1 MKKAFII
8 FVLFFLASCAATP
21 KIYIKTANMTME
33 VKSTAPYIL
42 ALDYSPDGK
51 SVISGGAD
59 GTIRLWDLF
68 NTGKTMKFS
77 GHTGW
82 ISDISYSPDGRTI
95 VSISLASSAF
105 SNIGPITCLFP
116 SFLTGV

>member
-1 MKKAFII
+1 MKWSKKVWGVIC
-8 FVLFFLASCAATP
+8 LFLLASCAATP
-21 KIYIKTANMTME
+21 KIYVITANMTME

-42 ALDYSPDGK
+42 AVDYSPDGK

-68 NTGKTMKFS
+68 GTGRTVQFT

-82 ISDISYSPDGRTI
+82 ISDLSYSPDGRTI
-95 VSISLASSAF
+95 ASISL
-105 SNIGPITCLFP
+105 
-116 SFLTGV
+116 